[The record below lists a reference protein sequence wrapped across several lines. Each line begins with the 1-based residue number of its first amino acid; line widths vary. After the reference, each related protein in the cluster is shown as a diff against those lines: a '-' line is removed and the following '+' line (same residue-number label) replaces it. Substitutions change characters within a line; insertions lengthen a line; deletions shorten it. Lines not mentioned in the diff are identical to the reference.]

1 MKKLCDEVFGN
12 VPHARLRQSSIP
24 YRSCTRT
31 KRWGMTTP
39 SPQFRESTLGE
50 HCQWHSPEGTGGLQV
65 ELERGA
71 AAAAAARA
79 TVRRAAPAAPKSRVS
94 RPLMASASV
103 RTFAL
108 LRLSPVCAPNHP
120 SDAALA
126 LAQVFVFIARVIGPA
141 QVCGFAELEADSSGS
156 VARLA
161 EHACAKFSHWK
172 VDADEVELYLAAA
185 DGDEEPSAEAIAAA
199 LSGPRLQ
206 IGWKLY
212 RAGIVAGS
220 WLLARVPPPPVVAPG
235 ACRQRPSVS
244 FRRPLSRAP
253 HRPAPLVVAATG
265 DSAAIVA
272 RLAQLAEGLVF
283 LSKKV
288 ELVVDKL
295 ELVSYRSTHLL
306 SKTSEAKLRNGALF
320 FIQTSLCGSPVFCGF
335 FVSERVALTI
345 NHDAMFSA
353 GKTPSPIFGRS
364 SETPHRE
371 LQFELFSTNSDLD
384 FSVLKL
390 KDGQRD
396 ASAYFLLPS
405 FDSVEGGIDLGLVTM
420 SIGSSA
426 ELASMPRISQHR
438 VHVTSCDDKY
448 ICYDGTSTWKG
459 DSGGALLFEEG
470 CVVGLH
476 LGVIDDKPEPALPIS
491 PHASSG
497 TLKRGHGGGARAP
510 DRSLAAS
517 SSAKICR
524 ALLLSHPAVREAVE
538 AARHSVAAI

>member
-1 MKKLCDEVFGN
+1 M
-12 VPHARLRQSSIP
+12 
-24 YRSCTRT
+24 
-31 KRWGMTTP
+31 
-39 SPQFRESTLGE
+39 
-50 HCQWHSPEGTGGLQV
+50 
-65 ELERGA
+65 
-71 AAAAAARA
+71 
-79 TVRRAAPAAPKSRVS
+79 
-94 RPLMASASV
+94 
-103 RTFAL
+103 
-108 LRLSPVCAPNHP
+108 
-120 SDAALA
+120 
-126 LAQVFVFIARVIGPA
+126 
-141 QVCGFAELEADSSGS
+141 
-156 VARLA
+156 
-161 EHACAKFSHWK
+161 
-172 VDADEVELYLAAA
+172 
-185 DGDEEPSAEAIAAA
+185 
-199 LSGPRLQ
+199 
-206 IGWKLY
+206 
-212 RAGIVAGS
+212 
-220 WLLARVPPPPVVAPG
+220 
-235 ACRQRPSVS
+235 
-244 FRRPLSRAP
+244 
-253 HRPAPLVVAATG
+253 
-265 DSAAIVA
+265 
-272 RLAQLAEGLVF
+272 F

-320 FIQTSLCGSPVFCGF
+320 FIQTSLCDSPVFCGF
-335 FVSERVALTI
+335 FVSERVALITI
-345 NHDAMFSA
+345 NLKLNHDAMFSA

-476 LGVIDDKPEPALPIS
+476 LEVIDDKPEPALPIS

-510 DRSLAAS
+510 DRSLEVAAVSEALERVSVAAS

-538 AARHSVAAI
+538 AARQSVAAI